1 MGYES
6 IKTLSLSLSTRYLA
20 NFFLLSG
27 REAVTWRVIRNIKFA
42 SGDDVRAT
50 GTARFFSPSR
60 LTPLHSPTV
69 VERNGANRTTVL
81 EATEQ
86 WIETFSVTGKS
97 AFTRTSWRKRS
108 SNARCYRD
116 QTRSLA
122 FLMDVYG
129 CGLPCSREP
138 DPSKIVAVSYS
149 LFSFSFYIRAAPLSF
164 DDTPFDSRY
173 NVSMYHRAKTHA
185 SRFIYLFFSLF
196 LETFDSTFPP
206 LKWTKEMSRASI
218 PLLSETERERDAYLV
233 SLSINEV

>member
-1 MGYES
+1 M
-6 IKTLSLSLSTRYLA
+6 
-20 NFFLLSG
+20 
-27 REAVTWRVIRNIKFA
+27 TWRVIRNIKFA
-42 SGDDVRAT
+42 SGDGVRAT
-50 GTARFFSPSR
+50 GTARFFATNSSPFS
-60 LTPLHSPTV
+60 SV

-173 NVSMYHRAKTHA
+173 NVSMYRAKTHA
-185 SRFIYLFFSLF
+185 LQFIYSFLFSLF
-196 LETFDSTFPP
+196 GNIRFHFSPP
-206 LKWTKEMSRASI
+206 
-218 PLLSETERERDAYLV
+218 P
-233 SLSINEV
+233 

>member
-1 MGYES
+1 M
-6 IKTLSLSLSTRYLA
+6 
-20 NFFLLSG
+20 
-27 REAVTWRVIRNIKFA
+27 TWRVIRNIKFA
-42 SGDDVRAT
+42 SGDGVRAT

-185 SRFIYLFFSLF
+185 SRFIYLFFFSLF
-196 LETFDSTFPP
+196 GNIRFHFSPP
-206 LKWTKEMSRASI
+206 KMNEGNVSRVNSSS
-218 PLLSETERERDAYLV
+218 LRDRERERRLFSQSKYKR
-233 SLSINEV
+233 SIMDEKKKKKKMTIVVKIHTS

>member
-1 MGYES
+1 M
-6 IKTLSLSLSTRYLA
+6 
-20 NFFLLSG
+20 
-27 REAVTWRVIRNIKFA
+27 TWRVIRNIKFA
-42 SGDDVRAT
+42 SGDGVRAT

-185 SRFIYLFFSLF
+185 SRFIYLFFF
-196 LETFDSTFPP
+196 LSFW
-206 LKWTKEMSRASI
+206 KHSI
-218 PLLSETERERDAYLV
+218 PLFPP
-233 SLSINEV
+233 